1 MLKPVKPENEE
12 ARLRLLHNLKVLD
25 TAPEA
30 VFDRITR
37 VVSQLLGVPIAL
49 VSLIDAD
56 RQWFKSNVGLDASET
71 SRDLAFCAHALHVPD
86 LLIVE
91 DAKEDPRFCDS
102 PLVLGS
108 PGIRF
113 YAGVP
118 LRSSEGLALGTLC
131 AIDTVPR
138 TLSADAIGTLKD
150 LAGIVEREL
159 LQRATFLQ
167 GRDVFSVERQ
177 ARTLSEAR
185 FAAVFRQ
192 TPTGN
197 AIIDL
202 TGRFMEVNAK
212 LCEITGFT
220 EQELLA
226 KTVAD
231 VTHPA
236 DIDIF
241 LSLTAELVDNR
252 RDSGI
257 LEKRYWRHD
266 GSFMWVELSVSLL
279 RDNEGQPLHFIAV
292 VLDITIRKRT
302 EGILLS
308 HQEELERRVT
318 QRTQELHRS
327 RETLQIIADNLP
339 ILIAQVDLNLRYLFN
354 NAVYTQIFGVTPEY
368 LKGKSIRET
377 LRPDLFAHLE
387 PCFTRA
393 LNGERSQCADVCYN
407 PDQGRLWRATY
418 IPDIREGKVV
428 GFFVMSQDVTE
439 ARHVERALHDKA
451 MLDTLT
457 GLPNRRSLLELLQR
471 DIQPADATP
480 DTIAVLFMDLD
491 GFKTVNDQ
499 HGHDAGDDLLKQV
512 AARLTHTLRQQDFV
526 SRLAGDEFVAVIAG
540 MQSEETCARIAVD
553 ICASLS
559 QPFKLPAATVRIGVS
574 IGIALGSRAQ
584 AESSEHLLKRAD
596 AAMYEAKRKGRNTY
610 RFG

>member
-118 LRSSEGLALGTLC
+118 LSSSEGLALGTLC

-185 FAAVFRQ
+185 FATVFRQ

-236 DIDIF
+236 DMDTF
-241 LSLTAELVDNR
+241 LLLTAELVDNR

-266 GSFMWVELSVSLL
+266 GSLMWVELCVSLL

-292 VLDITIRKRT
+292 VLDITLRKRT

-318 QRTQELHRS
+318 QRTQELHQS

-393 LNGERSQCADVCYN
+393 LNGERSQCDDVCYN

-439 ARHVERALHDKA
+439 ARHVERALQDKA

-540 MQSEETCARIAVD
+540 MQSEETCARIAAD

-574 IGIALGSRAQ
+574 IGIALGSQAQ